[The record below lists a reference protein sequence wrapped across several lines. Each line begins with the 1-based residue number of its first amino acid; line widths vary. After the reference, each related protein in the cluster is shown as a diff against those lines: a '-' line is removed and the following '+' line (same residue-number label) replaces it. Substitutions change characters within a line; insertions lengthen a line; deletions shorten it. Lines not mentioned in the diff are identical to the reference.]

1 MKLKLLVIALIAAFA
16 TLAVACGDDDETP
29 GLFDETPTPTT
40 ELPGDGTPPSFGPIG
55 TPTP

>member
-16 TLAVACGDDDETP
+16 ALAVACGDDDETP
-29 GLFDETPTPTT
+29 GLFDETPTPTR
-40 ELPGDGTPPSFGPIG
+40 DGTPPSFGPIG